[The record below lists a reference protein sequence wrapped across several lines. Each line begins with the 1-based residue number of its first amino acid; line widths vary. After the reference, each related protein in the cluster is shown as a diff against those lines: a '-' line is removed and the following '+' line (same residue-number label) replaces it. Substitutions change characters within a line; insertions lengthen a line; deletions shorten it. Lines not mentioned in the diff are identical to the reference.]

1 MVHGFLGVFAENFL
15 VKANRIEPNG
25 NFQIRMGT
33 FKSIKIT
40 INNSQRWVLTKYA
53 FFVFYTKIEVFRPDE
68 QLLVVKCFQIQFLS
82 WYAKIP
88 TYSLSCRWVMYGGL
102 LISWA
107 PRREPRHHH
116 QPFKISTRRT
126 EMSTD
131 PQATR
136 TFLIISICNYTR
148 DNLGFKS
155 KILTSNF
162 SRNLEKS

>member
-53 FFVFYTKIEVFRPDE
+53 FFVFYTKIEVFRRDE

-116 QPFKISTRRT
+116 QPFPDQHTPNRNVNWPSGDTNL
-126 EMSTD
+126 
-131 PQATR
+131 
-136 TFLIISICNYTR
+136 FNYF
-148 DNLGFKS
+148 DMQLHKG
-155 KILTSNF
+155 
-162 SRNLEKS
+162 